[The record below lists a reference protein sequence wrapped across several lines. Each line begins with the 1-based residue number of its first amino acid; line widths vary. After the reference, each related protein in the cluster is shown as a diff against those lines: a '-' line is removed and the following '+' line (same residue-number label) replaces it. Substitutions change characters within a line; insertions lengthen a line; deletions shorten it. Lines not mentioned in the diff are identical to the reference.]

1 MVMYHV
7 LLVLFLVSLVQA
19 ELNLTFFDVGEGAA
33 TLISQG
39 SSHILVDTGN
49 PATAPV
55 LVRKVKKLTGGKLQA
70 LIITHPHQ
78 DHIGG
83 VFQILDELNPKF
95 RFDNGEKITK
105 IDEPY
110 RWFKEEFRREKYKKL
125 KKGDF
130 LKVGKG
136 LIEVLSPGSLAVDWN
151 ENSLVLKISYNNK
164 CAVLMSDALKKAENK
179 IGGFEC
185 EVIQIGHH
193 GSTYASSVSFVKS
206 VRARLGIVSV
216 NKNNLRGYPD
226 DLVLKRW
233 EKNGTKIFKTF
244 ESGDIKISL

>member
-1 MVMYHV
+1 M
-7 LLVLFLVSLVQA
+7 LLLLLLVSLVQA
-19 ELNLTFFDVGEGAA
+19 ELNLTFFDVGEGSA

-39 SSHILVDTGN
+39 TSHILVDTGN
-49 PATAPV
+49 PVAAPL

-83 VFQILDELNPKF
+83 VFQFLDELKPRF

-110 RWFKEEFRREKYKKL
+110 RWFKEEFRKENYKKL

-136 LIEVLSPGSLAVDWN
+136 LIEVLSPGSLASDWN
-151 ENSLVLKISYNNK
+151 ENSLVLKVTYNNK
-164 CAVLMSDALKKAENK
+164 CAVLMSDALKKTESK
-179 IGGFEC
+179 IGNFEC

-193 GSTYASSVSFVKS
+193 GSRYASSAAFVKS
-206 VRARLGIVSV
+206 VRAKLGIVSV
-216 NKNNLRGYPD
+216 NRNNLRGYPD
-226 DLVLKRW
+226 ERVIKRW
-233 EKNGTKIFKTF
+233 EQNGIKILKTY
-244 ESGDIKISL
+244 ELGDIKIKL